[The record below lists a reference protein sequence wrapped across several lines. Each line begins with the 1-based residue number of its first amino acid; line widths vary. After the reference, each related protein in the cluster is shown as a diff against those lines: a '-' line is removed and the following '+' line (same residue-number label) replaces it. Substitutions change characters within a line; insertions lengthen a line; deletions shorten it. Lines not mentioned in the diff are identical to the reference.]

1 MKLTEKQREIL
12 TDVGEKL
19 LNALT
24 VVSKAAASQLKESV
38 EVTEV
43 LLTSEG
49 RHQLASI
56 QGEVRQSLQRL
67 KSEPII
73 ARLVIEWHETE
84 PIQEIIYVCR
94 GSAAGVGS
102 AIKSGRLASYRSP
115 LGRLAELAVGD
126 QEVILLPRSGER
138 EARLLERG
146 TFLPVGDSQGWDALN
161 NQLAFQGWRVGL
173 QSVRRFL
180 QEIGRAG
187 VALDD
192 AELLEQILA
201 EATAADIVREKI
213 RRQTIDRIALRDQA
227 ILDANQGE
235 VFRLPINKR
244 LVMLGP
250 PGTGKTTTLIKRI
263 AQKGTVS
270 ELGDEERE
278 LINNF
283 GLDMANWVMYSPTE
297 LLKLYLRDAFNKESV
312 PADSRNLRTWEAE
325 RIDLGRNTLGIIR
338 GTSGGRYIL
347 TTDKELLL
355 DSTSPSLSSLHD
367 EFLSYMGNWV
377 VNRCEKALMQI
388 EELRNPEADGALN
401 LIRRKLGTGPITL
414 PRIFDLAD
422 NRDLSEEVRR
432 LSHRTIE
439 RTRSIARRLLDRE
452 ILNHLVT
459 MLPDL
464 GPKTAGA
471 IDVEEDDVDEEEEVL
486 GTSGSGQT
494 ETEKQRRGIE
504 MLQRALSS
512 LARASAQRREV
523 PVGSKASRVL
533 EYLGSRIPSEDESVE
548 LGGLLILRDGLRRL
562 HRSARDYVFRIPTA
576 YSRFRREACK
586 AKRWYRD
593 DAQPQLDN
601 NRIHSS
607 EVDMLILCMLRNARV
622 VDAVV
627 RESEWLSP
635 IRDRYAM
642 QVYVDEATD
651 FSAVELACMLELAH
665 PKLRSW
671 FACGDFRQ
679 RITWS
684 GITGPDE
691 LHWIKTQTGVDN
703 LEMREVKQC
712 YRQSPRLIALTNELA
727 KLQGFEERWIEAPD
741 SEFPDYAPLCIEGI
755 SGDALAVWL
764 SGRIVEIERAVGH
777 LPSIAIFVDGDER
790 IDPLVEGVSRYL
802 QDHGLRIVGCKEGR
816 IVGAAQE
823 VRVFDVRHIKG
834 LEFEAVF
841 CVGIDQLA
849 VRLPELFDRYLYVAI
864 SRAATYLGVTN
875 EGKLPQRLDNLRS
888 HFSTATWQA

>member
-1 MKLTEKQREIL
+1 MKLTNEQRGIL
-12 TDVGEKL
+12 AEAGEKL
-19 LNALT
+19 LVALT
-24 VVSKAAASQLKESV
+24 AVSKAAESQLRESA
-38 EVTEV
+38 EVAGV

-49 RHQLASI
+49 RRQLASI

-67 KSEPII
+67 KAEPII
-73 ARLVIEWHETE
+73 ARVLVEWQETE
-84 PIQEIIYVCR
+84 PVQEIIYVCR

-102 AIKSGRLASYRSP
+102 ALNSGHLASYRSP
-115 LGRLAELAVGD
+115 IGRLAELAVGD
-126 QEVILLPRSGER
+126 HDVILLPRGAER

-146 TFLPVGDSQGWDALN
+146 TFLPVSDGQGWDAHN
-161 NQLAFQGWRVGL
+161 NQLAFQGWRVAL

-180 QEIGRAG
+180 GEVGRAG
-187 VALDD
+187 VALDK
-192 AELLEQILA
+192 AELLEQVLA
-201 EATAADIVREKI
+201 EAAAADIVREKI

-227 ILDANQGE
+227 ILDVNQGE

-244 LVMLGP
+244 LILLGP

-278 LINNF
+278 LIQNF
-283 GLDMANWVMYSPTE
+283 GLDTANWVMYSPTE

-325 RIDLGRNTLGIIR
+325 RIDLGRNSLGIIR
-338 GTSGGRYIL
+338 GTSGGRYVL

-355 DSTSPSLSSLHD
+355 DSTSPSLSCLHD
-367 EFLSYMGNWV
+367 EFSIYMVNWV
-377 VNRCEKALMQI
+377 VNKCEKALMQMV
-388 EELRNPEADGALN
+388 ELRNPEADNALS
-401 LIRRKLGTGPITL
+401 LIRRKLGTGSIGIH
-414 PRIFDLAD
+414 RIFEFAD
-422 NRDLSEEVRR
+422 NRDLAEEIRR
-432 LSHRTIE
+432 LSQSIVD
-439 RTRSIARRLLDRE
+439 RTRSIAGRLLDRE
-452 ILNHLVT
+452 MLNGLIA

-464 GPKTAGA
+464 EQKTAGVA
-471 IDVEEDDVDEEEEVL
+471 DIEEDDEDEEEEV
-486 GTSGSGQT
+486 GTSGFGQT

-504 MLQRALSS
+504 MLQRALRS
-512 LARASAQRREV
+512 LARANAQRREV
-523 PVGSKASRVL
+523 PAGSKASRVL
-533 EYLGSRIPSEDESVE
+533 EYLGTRIPSEDESAE
-548 LGGLLILRDGLRRL
+548 LGSLLILRDGLRRL
-562 HRSARDYVFRIPTA
+562 HGSARDFVFRIPTA
-576 YSRFRREACK
+576 YSRFRREAWK
-586 AKRWYRD
+586 ANRWYRD
-593 DAQPQLDN
+593 DIQQQLN
-601 NRIHSS
+601 TNRIHPS
-607 EVDMLILCMLRNARV
+607 EVDILILCMLRNARV
-622 VDAVV
+622 VDTVV
-627 RESEWLSP
+627 RESTWLSP

-684 GITGPDE
+684 GITGLGE
-691 LHWIKTQTGVDN
+691 LHWIKTQTGTDN
-703 LEMREVKQC
+703 LDIREVKQC
-712 YRQSPRLIALTNELA
+712 YRQSPRLITLTNELA
-727 KLQGFEERWIEAPD
+727 KLQGFEERWTEAPD
-741 SEFPDYAPLCIEGI
+741 SEFPDYAPLCVEDI

-777 LPSIAIFVDGDER
+777 LPSIAVFVDGDER

-823 VRVFDVRHIKG
+823 VRVFDVKHVKG

-841 CVGIDQLA
+841 FVGIDQLA
-849 VRLPELFDRYLYVAI
+849 LRVPELFDRYLYVAI

-875 EGKLPQRLDNLRS
+875 EGRLPQRLENLRS
-888 HFSTATWQA
+888 HFSTATWHA